1 MSAATVIPHDMEPHP
16 VTGMYNGKFGVWLFL
31 ASEVMLFGALFSS
44 YVLLRMGAD
53 DGMWPKHGAEI
64 LNVPLATLNTAV
76 LISSSVTMVMA
87 WAQLK
92 MKKVGKAQLYLT
104 LTFLLAG
111 SFLVVKY
118 FEYSEKFHHYQVWLN
133 SPLTVD
139 GHEVSTVRGHFDEKS
154 PHLEVDAKS
163 GAFITPE
170 FVSIIPDSHGGDHEH
185 ASAMRIE
192 GDQIKRVSN
201 FGPRHSTFLAT
212 YFTLTGLH
220 GLHIIGGMI
229 VILYFM
235 LTGARFSRIN
245 PDKYANRIEC
255 TGLYWHFVDL
265 VWIFLF
271 PVLYLL

>member
-16 VTGMYNGKFGVWLFL
+16 VTGMYNGKFGIWLFL
-31 ASEVMLFGALFSS
+31 ASEVMLFGALFST
-44 YVLLRMGAD
+44 YVLLRMGAE
-53 DGMWPKHGAEI
+53 DGMWPKHGADI
-64 LNVPLATLNTAV
+64 LNVPLATINTGI
-76 LISSSVTMVMA
+76 LISSSVSMVMA
-87 WAQLK
+87 WAYLK
-92 MKKVGKAQLYLT
+92 MKRLGTAQLCLT

-111 SFLVVKY
+111 SFLVIKY
-118 FEYSEKFHHYQVWLN
+118 FEYTEKFHHYQVWLN
-133 SPLTVD
+133 APMTVD
-139 GHEVSTVRGHFDEKS
+139 GHEVTTVRGHFDENT
-154 PHLEVDAKS
+154 PHLEVDPKT
-163 GAFITPE
+163 GAFVTPE

-185 ASAMRIE
+185 ASAVRIE
-192 GDQIKRVSN
+192 GDKIKRVSN

-220 GLHIIGGMI
+220 GLHIIGGMV

-235 LTGARFSRIN
+235 LTGARFSRTN

>member
-16 VTGMYNGKFGVWLFL
+16 VTGMYNGKFGIWLFL
-31 ASEVMLFGALFSS
+31 ASEVMLFGALFST
-44 YVLLRMGAD
+44 YVLLRMGSE

-64 LNVPLATLNTAV
+64 LNVPLATLNTV
-76 LISSSVTMVMA
+76 FLITSSVTMVMA

-92 MKKVGKAQLYLT
+92 MKNIARAQLFLT

-111 SFLVVKY
+111 TFLVVKY
-118 FEYSEKFHHYQVWLN
+118 FEYSEKFHHFEVWLN
-133 SPLTVD
+133 APMSVD
-139 GHEVSTVRGHFDEKS
+139 GHEVTSIRGHFDDKS
-154 PHLEVDAKS
+154 PVLETDPKT
-163 GAFITPE
+163 GAFVTPE
-170 FVSIIPDSHGGDHEH
+170 FVSIIPDSHGGDHDH
-185 ASAMRIE
+185 ASALRIE
-192 GDQIKRVSN
+192 GSQIKRVSN

-220 GLHIIGGMI
+220 GLHIVGGMV

-235 LTGARFSRIN
+235 LTGASFSRKN